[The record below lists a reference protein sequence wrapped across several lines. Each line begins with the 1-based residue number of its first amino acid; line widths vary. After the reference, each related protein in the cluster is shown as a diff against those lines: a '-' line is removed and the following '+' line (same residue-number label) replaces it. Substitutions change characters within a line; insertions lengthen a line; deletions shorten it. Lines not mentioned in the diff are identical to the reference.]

1 MKKELEIEKP
11 KNVELK
17 NPKMMKEAP
26 QDVEMKDAEKK
37 EEDNEEKKDVDLL
50 TLEGIQL
57 CFAFVLLVHT
67 YIFVTS
73 CFDDANSH

>member
-1 MKKELEIEKP
+1 MKKDMEIEKP

-37 EEDNEEKKDVDLL
+37 DEDNEEKKDVDLL
-50 TLEGIQL
+50 TLEGSQL
-57 CFAFVLLVHT
+57 CCLICN
-67 YIFVTS
+67 IFVN
-73 CFDDANSH
+73 FKKKYVKKIVIKE